1 MIKAVK
7 RRLRI
12 NRIKKEA
19 MQPRVQN
26 ATMEDIQR
34 KLENYSP
41 ERQEALN
48 AERSIS
54 VQFLQ

>member
-7 RRLRI
+7 QKIRI
-12 NRIKKEA
+12 HRIKKEA
-19 MQPRVQN
+19 LQPRVRN

-34 KLENYSP
+34 KLESYSP

-48 AERSIS
+48 AERSMS